1 MPKREKKRVRYF
13 QLTHPQLQEKA
24 NRATA
29 LLEYCTLCPRRCG
42 VNRLQGETGFCGI
55 GRKARIASYGPHFGE
70 ESVLVGS
77 TGSGAIFFGGC
88 NLQCVFCQNEDI
100 SILHDHEGNIHDH
113 DGDAGGEEVNS
124 RRLAMIML
132 ELQEKGCL
140 NINLVTP
147 SHVVPQIL
155 EALAEAA
162 AMGLT
167 LPLVYNTSGYDLAE
181 TLQLLD
187 GIVDIYMPDC
197 KFWGKESAARYL
209 GAPDY
214 PQVMQQAIVEMYAQV
229 GDLVYGRQGEAVRGL
244 LVRHLVMPGLL
255 EETAQIMQFLA
266 HKVSPETFVNVMDQY
281 HPCYRAAEFAELN
294 RELRPDEYE
303 QAMKVAR
310 KAGLHRFEERDLGRL
325 LALLGLDPH

>member
-1 MPKREKKRVRYF
+1 MAKREKRKVGYLEADRS
-13 QLTHPQLQEKA
+13 LLQD
-24 NRATA
+24 RARQAMA
-29 LLEYCTLCPRRCG
+29 LLEQCTLCPRRCG
-42 VNRLQGETGFCGI
+42 VNRLQEKTGFCGI
-55 GRKARIASYGPHFGE
+55 GRKARIAAYGPHFGE

-100 SILHDHEGNIHDH
+100 SIPHHHKETIRDPDENG
-113 DGDAGGEEVNS
+113 GGEAVES
-124 RRLAMIML
+124 RQLAMIML

-147 SHVVPQIL
+147 SHVVPQVL
-155 EALAEAA
+155 EALAEAV

-167 LPLVYNTSGYDLAE
+167 LPLVYNTSAYDRVE

-197 KFWGKESAARYL
+197 KFWSKESAARYL

-214 PQVMQQAIVEMYAQV
+214 PQVMQQAIVEMHTQV
-229 GDLVYGRQGEAVRGL
+229 GDLSCGQGGEAVRGL

-255 EETAQIMQFLA
+255 EETGRIMKFL
-266 HKVSPETFVNVMDQY
+266 VESISPETFVNLMDQY
-281 HPCYRAAEFAELN
+281 RPCYRASEFAEIN
-294 RELRPDEYE
+294 RELRPGEYE
-303 QAMKVAR
+303 QAVKMAR
-310 KAGLHRFEERDLGRL
+310 EAGLHRFEERDLGRL
-325 LALLGLDPH
+325 LALLEKL

>member
-1 MPKREKKRVRYF
+1 MAKKEKINDRYF
-13 QLTHPQLQEKA
+13 ESGRSLLPGRSRQ
-24 NRATA
+24 ATA
-29 LLEYCTLCPRRCG
+29 LLEHCMLCPRRCG

-55 GRKARIASYGPHFGE
+55 GRKARIAAYGPHFGE

-100 SILHDHEGNIHDH
+100 SILHDHEGNIDAHG
-113 DGDAGGEEVNS
+113 GDAGGEAVDG
-124 RRLAMIML
+124 RQLAMIML

-167 LPLVYNTSGYDLAE
+167 LPLVYNTSAYDSVE

-197 KFWGKESAARYL
+197 KFQRKESAARYL

-214 PQVMQQAIVEMYAQV
+214 PQVMQQAIVEMHSQV
-229 GDLVYGRQGEAVRGL
+229 GDLICGRQGEAVRGL

-266 HKVSPETFVNVMDQY
+266 HKVSSETFVNVMDQY
-281 HPCYRAAEFAELN
+281 RPCYRAAEFAELN
-294 RELRPDEYE
+294 RVLRPDEYE
-303 QAMKVAR
+303 QAMEMAR
-310 KAGLHRFEERDLGRL
+310 KAGLHRFEERDFGRL
-325 LALLGLDPH
+325 LALLKLDPR

>member
-1 MPKREKKRVRYF
+1 MAKREKKQGRYF
-13 QLTHPQLQEKA
+13 EREHSLLQEKA
-24 NRATA
+24 RQAMA
-29 LLEYCTLCPRRCG
+29 MLEHCTLCPRRCG

-55 GRKARIASYGPHFGE
+55 GRKARIAGYGPHFGE

-77 TGSGAIFFGGC
+77 TGSGAVFFGGC

-100 SILHDHEGNIHDH
+100 SIVHDENG
-113 DGDAGGEEVNS
+113 GGEVVDS
-124 RRLAMIML
+124 YRLAGIML
-132 ELQEKGCL
+132 ELQEQGCR

-155 EALAEAA
+155 SALAEAV

-167 LPLVYNTSGYDLAE
+167 LPLVYNTSAYDLVE

-197 KFWGKESAARYL
+197 KFWRKTSAARYL

-214 PQVMQQAIVEMYAQV
+214 PQVMQQAIVEMQRQV
-229 GDLVYGRQGEAVRGL
+229 GDLVMDAQGIAARGL

-255 EETAQIMQFLA
+255 EETGRIMQFLA
-266 HKVSPETFVNVMDQY
+266 ETVSKETFVHVMDQY
-281 HPCYRAAEFAELN
+281 RPCYRAAEFSEIN
-294 RELRPDEYE
+294 RELRPGEYE
-303 QAMKVAR
+303 QAMNMAR
-310 KAGLHRFEERDLGRL
+310 EAGLYRFEDRDLARL
-325 LALLGLDPH
+325 LALLGLRKDDS

>member
-1 MPKREKKRVRYF
+1 MTKREKKQVRYF
-13 QLTHPQLQEKA
+13 ELEQSLLRE
-24 NRATA
+24 RAKQAKA
-29 LLEYCTLCPRRCG
+29 LLEHCMLCPRRCG
-42 VNRLQGETGFCGI
+42 VNRLEGETGFCGI
-55 GRKARIASYGPHFGE
+55 GRKARIAAYGPHFGE

-100 SILHDHEGNIHDH
+100 SIVHG
-113 DGDAGGEEVNS
+113 GDAVGEDVDS
-124 RRLAMIML
+124 RQLAMIML

-155 EALAEAA
+155 EALQEAVP
-162 AMGLT
+162 MGLT
-167 LPLVYNTSGYDLAE
+167 LPLVYNTSGYDFVE

-197 KFWGKESAARYL
+197 KFWSKGSATRYL

-214 PQVMQQAIVEMYAQV
+214 PQVMQQAIVEIHSQV
-229 GDLVYGRQGEAVRGL
+229 GDLVCGRQGETIRGL

-255 EETAQIMQFLA
+255 EETAQLMKFLA
-266 HKVSPETFVNVMDQY
+266 HKVSAETFVNVMDQY
-281 HPCYRAAEFAELN
+281 RPCYRAFEFAEIN
-294 RELRPDEYE
+294 RELRPDEYN
-303 QAMKVAR
+303 QAMKMAR
-310 KAGLHRFEERDLGRL
+310 AAGLHRFEERNLGRL
-325 LALLGLDPH
+325 LALLELQKNID